1 MMTQVTMSTPTM
13 TGAAETGVR
22 AAAQAFAQALAETPQ
37 FKVLEQAGETLA
49 HDLPAQQAIAAYE
62 AKQQSLQMM
71 LRLNMVSPEER
82 LELTRLHQVMLAEPV
97 VATYLEAQANFAAV
111 CQAAVT
117 MLSERI
123 GLNFAAACRSGCCG

>member
-1 MMTQVTMSTPTM
+1 MMTQVTTSTPTM
-13 TGAAETGVR
+13 TGATETGVR

-37 FKVLEQAGETLA
+37 FKALEQAGEALE
-49 HDLPAQQAIAAYE
+49 HDPPAQQAIAAYQT
-62 AKQQSLQMM
+62 KQQSLQMM

-82 LELTRLHQVMLAEPV
+82 LELTRLHQVMLAEPAV
-97 VATYLEAQANFAAV
+97 VSYLEAQADFATV
-111 CQAAVT
+111 CQAAAT

>member
-1 MMTQVTMSTPTM
+1 MTPIMAPAPTM
-13 TGAAETGVR
+13 TSASETDMR
-22 AAAQAFAQALAETPQ
+22 AAARAFAQALAETPQ
-37 FKVLEQAGETLA
+37 FKALEQVGEALDS
-49 HDLPAQQAIAAYE
+49 DLPAQQAIAAYQ

-82 LELTRLHQVMLAEPV
+82 LELTRLHQAMLAEPT
-97 VATYLEAQANFAAV
+97 VATYLQAQDDFAML
-111 CQAAVT
+111 CQAAAT